1 MGTVRSIGVNAL
13 PSWLRFPP
21 PTRGGIFFYKEIS
34 VEPNPRFP
42 ALLCQVTS
50 FWISRT
56 TEKIKQNQEINWHWP
71 FREGWRPVKLRDANP
86 HRMTQH
92 QKQQKKKEGTKK
104 KKKAL
109 AILWG
114 LASRQPTFTMRRR
127 KREKKKKSLPRRCEG
142 PESKRSH
149 CIRVRGSQ
157 HFELQWR
164 RPFFFFFF
172 YPAPPR
178 APFF

>member
-1 MGTVRSIGVNAL
+1 
-13 PSWLRFPP
+13 
-21 PTRGGIFFYKEIS
+21 
-34 VEPNPRFP
+34 
-42 ALLCQVTS
+42 
-50 FWISRT
+50 
-56 TEKIKQNQEINWHWP
+56 
-71 FREGWRPVKLRDANP
+71 
-86 HRMTQH
+86 MTQH
-92 QKQQKKKEGTKK
+92 QKQQKKKEGTGHSVRVDVPPTYFHNEKEKKRRKK
-104 KKKAL
+104 KK
-109 AILWG
+109 
-114 LASRQPTFTMRRR
+114 
-127 KREKKKKSLPRRCEG
+127 EEELPRRCEG